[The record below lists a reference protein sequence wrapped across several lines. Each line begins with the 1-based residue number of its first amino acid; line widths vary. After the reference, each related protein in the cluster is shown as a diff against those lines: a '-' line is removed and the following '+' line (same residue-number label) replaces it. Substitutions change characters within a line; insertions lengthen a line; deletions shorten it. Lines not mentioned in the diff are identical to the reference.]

1 MIIGI
6 TGGIGSGKSYVASL
20 LKNKGFECFDSDTE
34 AKTLMISDPIVIQ
47 QICSCVGVNAYNR
60 PDVNNPDLAFSL
72 KFDNT
77 SNSFDGWTL
86 NKSVVSEFLFKNE
99 ENKKAINDIVHPAV
113 ARFFFEWAKQRQGR
127 DVFLESAILFESGFN
142 RIVDFIVFVTANEN
156 IRIKRTMLRDQLSY
170 ESVLKKIKH
179 QANQEVIS
187 KKADYII
194 YNNGIENILE
204 QIDDLIKLLNLKP

>member
-6 TGGIGSGKSYVASL
+6 TGGIGSGKSYVVSL
-20 LKNKGFECFDSDTE
+20 LKNKGFECFDCDTV

-47 QICSCVGVNAYNR
+47 QICCCVGLNAYNR
-60 PDVNNPDLAFSL
+60 PDVNNPDKDFSL

-77 SNSFDGWTL
+77 SNWFEGWTL
-86 NKSVVSEFLFKNE
+86 NKSVVSEFLFKNK

-113 ARFFFEWAKQRQGR
+113 ARFFLEWAKQRQGR

-142 RIVDFIVFVTANEN
+142 RFVDFIILVTANEN

-170 ESVLKKIKH
+170 ESVIKKIKH

-194 YNNGIENILE
+194 YNNGTENILE
-204 QIDDLIKLLNLKP
+204 QIDDFIKLLNLKP